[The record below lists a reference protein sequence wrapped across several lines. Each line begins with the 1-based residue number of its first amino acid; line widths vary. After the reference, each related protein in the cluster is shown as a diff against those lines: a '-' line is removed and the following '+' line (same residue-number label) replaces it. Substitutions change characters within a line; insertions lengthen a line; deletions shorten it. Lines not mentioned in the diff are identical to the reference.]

1 MTKSEEE
8 EAELDNRKHVDKAL
22 VGALQGFGVSLIP
35 IIGPH
40 IAALWNGY
48 CNSRMEDTVNRL
60 SQAIKEMD
68 ESKVDKDF
76 LASEEGLDLFRKALH
91 IRMLSR
97 SQQKAKFILGLLR
110 ESLHKDRDKRFTTSL
125 KEVFLSIIEQLTDED
140 MLFLQEFCEG
150 KYDQKTRTNIYEIGR
165 DKGVALDH
173 LLSEILLREDD
184 TWEKHIVKSVLGEEF
199 LAYLQVLAKEES
211 FVCDF

>member
-1 MTKSEEE
+1 MAKSEEE
-8 EAELDNRKHVDKAL
+8 DAELDNRKHVDRAL
-22 VGALQGFGVSLIP
+22 VGALKGLASIP
-35 IIGPH
+35 IIGTV
-40 IAALWNGY
+40 IIGAWDGY
-48 CNSRMEDTVNRL
+48 WDSRMEDTVNRL

-97 SQQKAKFILGLLR
+97 SQLKAKFILGLLR
-110 ESLHKDRDKRFTTSL
+110 ESLHKDRDKRFNTSL
-125 KEVFLSIIEQLTDED
+125 KEVFLSIIGQLTDED
-140 MLFLQEFCEG
+140 MIFLQEFCEG
-150 KYDQKTRTNIYEIGR
+150 KYDQKSRTDIYEIGR

-173 LLSEILLREDD
+173 LLSPNLLREDD

-211 FVCDF
+211 FCL